1 MCVLGYDVSIQIAG
15 QQQWVAAGQSSQ
27 LWWSPKVGDDPVFS
41 TGYGL
46 PAHAGEP
53 FPPTKAVVSKSSEVV
68 TILGIRDKI
77 GSNKEACSMA
87 QQMLKTGEVQDVLQ
101 QPREV
106 ADIGGLGHPTVAK
119 RTWCSSGQEMLK
131 AGELQTVHSPDAE
144 KRGSP

>member
-1 MCVLGYDVSIQIAG
+1 MCVLGCDVSIQIAG
-15 QQQWVAAGQSSQ
+15 QQQWVAAGQYSR
-27 LWWSPKVGDDPVFS
+27 LRWSPKFGDDLVFS
-41 TGYGL
+41 TGYGGLRMQVNPFL
-46 PAHAGEP
+46 PL
-53 FPPTKAVVSKSSEVV
+53 KQWYQKNSEVV

-77 GSNKEACSMA
+77 GSNKEACSTA
-87 QQMLKTGEVQDVLQ
+87 QQMLKTGEVEDVLQ

-131 AGELQTVHSPDAE
+131 AGEVQTVHSPDAE